1 MSRAYQRSDGHFIDY
16 EIYELRGVNGVFR
29 GPPTDS
35 DEYIACLGAA
45 QTFGRFVQKPFPK
58 LISRGLGIDVLNL
71 GRGGAGPTFPLS
83 NPKLMEYINR
93 ARIVIVQVLSG
104 RSQSNSL
111 FHTVGHGMYGVNLVD
126 GRELSADQFYT
137 WLLSQ
142 DEQLARKIVAETREN
157 YVLAMTALLD
167 AIKPPKILF
176 WFSVRRPEYQERWE
190 LPLERLW
197 GEFPQFVNQTMLD
210 RLRSH
215 CDSYVECVS
224 RRGSPQPL
232 FDRNGNPTSFKAF
245 SLSSAEGVM
254 KTENRYY
261 PSPEMHEDAAEL
273 LVPACRKLLNGSI
286 GS

>member
-1 MSRAYQRSDGHFIDY
+1 MSRVYQRADGHFIDY
-16 EIYELRGVNGVFR
+16 EVYELPGVNGVFR
-29 GPPTDS
+29 GPPIDS
-35 DEYIACLGAA
+35 DEYLACVGAA
-45 QTFGRFVQKPFPK
+45 QTFGRFVQMPFPK
-58 LISRGLGIDVLNL
+58 LISRALGINVLNL

-83 NPKLMEYINR
+83 NLRLMEYINR
-93 ARIVIVQVLSG
+93 AKIVIVQVLSG

-111 FHTVGHGMYGVNLVD
+111 FRTVGHGMYGINLVD
-126 GRELSADQFYT
+126 GREISADQFYT

-142 DEQLARKIVAETREN
+142 DAQLAHKIVAETREN
-157 YVLAMTALLD
+157 YVSAMTELLD
-167 AIKPPKILF
+167 AIEPPKILL
-176 WFSVRRPEYQERWE
+176 WFSVRRAEYEERWE

-197 GEFPQFVNQTMLD
+197 GEFPQFVNQAMLD

-215 CDSYVECVS
+215 SNLYVECVS

-273 LVPACRKLLNGSI
+273 LIPACRKLLRGNG
-286 GS
+286 G